1 MQKQAEQQIAISLVG
16 QLKTAGTPAAC
27 AARPLATAPPSLLG
41 REKTSAHQSPSEGRR
56 QEDCLSRRMAF
67 IETRVRAFRDMLYV
81 LFTNCIWGQN
91 KRCARGFSLPAAG
104 TVHRLPSLKAFE
116 SPPYRLA
123 VHLHA
128 FNFVFYIEDLPPN
141 LAAK

>member
-1 MQKQAEQQIAISLVG
+1 MQKQAEQHIAISLVG

-67 IETRVRAFRDMLYV
+67 IETRVRAFRNMLYV
-81 LFTNCIWGQN
+81 LFTNCIWG
-91 KRCARGFSLPAAG
+91 ARGFSLPAAG
-104 TVHRLPSLKAFE
+104 TVHKAALSE
-116 SPPYRLA
+116 GLRVPTLSPGGT
-123 VHLHA
+123 
-128 FNFVFYIEDLPPN
+128 FTYI
-141 LAAK
+141 